1 MIKIKLN
8 LYTIIKAV
16 PELTGNSQEQPYNE
30 RGATM
35 KKNKKKGISRREFI
49 KAAGA
54 GALAAGL
61 SPAIIIPGQ
70 AYAAKRELKILQ
82 WAHFVPRYDKEWFDD
97 FAKQWGKENNVAVTV
112 DHIHISQVVSRTSA
126 ELAAGQGHDLIEW
139 FFPPAQLEPS
149 LMDLTDIN
157 QEAEKR
163 FGKQL
168 DLCRRSSYNPNTK
181 KYFGFCH
188 GWVIDPGDYR
198 KSLWEKVGKPEG
210 PETWE
215 DLITYGG
222 EIKEKHGV
230 QLGIGLSQELDSN
243 MAARALLWSYD
254 SGVQDAMENVIINN
268 DYTMEAVKFMK
279 ELYKKAMTPEVFA
292 WGAAS
297 NNRALIAGKASY
309 ILNSVSAYRSG
320 QKKNPEIAKDVF
332 FVPPLKGPRGTQWAS
347 EHVIYNY
354 IVPQYSKKADT
365 AKQFLLA
372 LVENYDQSMYNS
384 ELYNSPAFFDAPV
397 PSGKRGYPPVAG
409 AKKFRDLH
417 NAWFEKDP
425 FALPGEATD
434 KLKGLKEAEKW
445 STAVGHPGPASPAV
459 GEVFNTF
466 VVPNM
471 MANAAR
477 GLKPETAIAQAET
490 LIKAIYSKWRMK
502 GLVGGTR

>member
-1 MIKIKLN
+1 
-8 LYTIIKAV
+8 
-16 PELTGNSQEQPYNE
+16 
-30 RGATM
+30 M

-434 KLKGLKEAEKW
+434 KLKGLKDAEKW

-477 GLKPETAIAQAET
+477 GLKPETAISQAET